1 MADAESASVTKY
13 RLSML
18 ALRRPFDPPGSQA
31 PFASNNLNKPPDQM
45 LETPTIGWGP
55 SLNPLHVLPAPKP
68 LPVGLFSTPSTKN
81 FAVVGVETIAM

>member
-1 MADAESASVTKY
+1 MAEAESASATKY

-18 ALRRPFDPPGSQA
+18 ALMRVLGPPGSQA
-31 PFASNNLNKPPDQM
+31 PVASNNLNGPPASDQM
-45 LETPTIGWGP
+45 AETPTIGWGP
-55 SLNPLHVLPAPKP
+55 SLKPPHVV